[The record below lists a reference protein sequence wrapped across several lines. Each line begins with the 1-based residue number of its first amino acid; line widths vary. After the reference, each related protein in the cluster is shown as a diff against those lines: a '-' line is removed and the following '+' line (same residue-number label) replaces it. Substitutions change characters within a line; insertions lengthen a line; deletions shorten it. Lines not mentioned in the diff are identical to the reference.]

1 MEKVVDDPK
10 LLKYFRKRHLEKSS
24 EAVYIEALRNYHL
37 SSGLTPTEAIVE
49 ADIDE
54 DNISRISKRR
64 IVDHLDDFEEYLEE
78 KYKEGTLKIYLSIV
92 KSFYRFNRITL
103 PDDIRRSPNPTPEM
117 EATDIPG
124 SNDIKKALSY
134 ANPKYQ
140 AMIILMASSGMRQGD
155 IRQLTLQHLVDSL
168 SRHVKIDVTDLANI
182 EKLSEKLPKIIG
194 PLTWRKWMQKKK
206 RWYTTF
212 STPESLHY
220 ILMYL
225 DFKPPREFNPETL
238 IFRNPHDKIMSRITL
253 NSYFNKINVQCGWE
267 RKEGQQNYFR
277 PHTLRKWF
285 ATELNK
291 TEVGYT
297 DTRHLLGHRIRD
309 TTGKKYILPDYES
322 IYNKYYKSMGVVTI
336 NGKIEVHDV
345 TDERLKEYE
354 ERERK
359 RDEKE
364 KVYLKEREDM
374 KDRQELL
381 EKMVE
386 ELMEKQMDK

>member
-1 MEKVVDDPK
+1 MTNVVDDPK
-10 LLKYFRKRHLEKSS
+10 LLKYFSKRHLEKSS
-24 EAVYIEALRNYHL
+24 EAVYIEALRNYYL
-37 SSGLTPTEAIVE
+37 SSGLTPTEAINE

-64 IVDHLDDFEEYLEE
+64 VVDHLDDFEEYLEE

-103 PDDIRRSPNPTPEM
+103 PDDIRRPPNPTPEM

-124 SNDIKKALSY
+124 SDDIKKALSY

-140 AMIILMASSGMRQGD
+140 AMIMLMASSGMRQGD
-155 IRQLTLQHLVDSL
+155 IRQLTLQHLVYSL
-168 SRHVKIDVTDLANI
+168 SRYVKIDVTDLADI
-182 EKLSEKLPKIIG
+182 GKLNEILPKIIG

-225 DFKPPREFNPETL
+225 DFKPPREFTPETP
-238 IFRNPHDKIMSRITL
+238 IFRNPHDKTMSRITV

-267 RKEGQQNYFR
+267 TEEGQQNFFR

-322 IYNKYYKSMGVVTI
+322 IYNKYYKSMSVVTI
-336 NGKIEVHDV
+336 NGNIEVHDV
-345 TDERLKEYE
+345 TDERVKELKKEAE
-354 ERERK
+354 TKDKKIAAMEK
-359 RDEKE
+359 RMQIIEN
-364 KVYLKEREDM
+364 
-374 KDRQELL
+374 LL
-381 EKMVE
+381 EDKKFNK
-386 ELMEKQMDK
+386 ELAGTD